1 MLAKFKTW
9 PLRSRVFELC
19 LSCSRSI
26 CILFRSRHAVGCFF
40 FCLIFRATV
49 HEHFPYSNET
59 TTHVPSRLVTCA
71 ECRHTA
77 TPFVCPTIP
86 RMKSNK
92 CWSPWQPSYRSVLQF
107 SLAPLSVP
115 FFFFFFF
122 WFRFPDPG
130 KMFYKAVVA
139 YTAVTSKFDVSCR
152 PPPQRVF
159 MVHTRHTYVPGTCI
173 YAMNTYHTWHR
184 VLGFSIYAL
193 EVFWIFCYRTPR

>member
-26 CILFRSRHAVGCFF
+26 CILFRYGHAVGFF

-49 HEHFPYSNET
+49 HKQFPYSNKT

-92 CWSPWQPSYRSVLQF
+92 CSSPWQPSYRSVLQF
-107 SLAPLSVP
+107 SLAPVLCSS
-115 FFFFFFF
+115 FFGSY
-122 WFRFPDPG
+122 FRVVLLRKNPDLVRCFIWQPSQ
-130 KMFYKAVVA
+130 
-139 YTAVTSKFDVSCR
+139 T
-152 PPPQRVF
+152 Q
-159 MVHTRHTYVPGTCI
+159 
-173 YAMNTYHTWHR
+173 
-184 VLGFSIYAL
+184 
-193 EVFWIFCYRTPR
+193 PRL